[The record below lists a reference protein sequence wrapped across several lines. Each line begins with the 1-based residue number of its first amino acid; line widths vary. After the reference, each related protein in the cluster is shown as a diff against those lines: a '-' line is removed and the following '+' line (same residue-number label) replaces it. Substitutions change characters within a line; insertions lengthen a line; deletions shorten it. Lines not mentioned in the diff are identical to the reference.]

1 MSESYAKAQ
10 VADLIISISRKA
22 EEKYSGLCRL
32 FIAKN
37 RIGKDGIVFASKMET
52 SMSKIEILSESD
64 PMTLDQ
70 CKNENDILTKEGLKN
85 KWNEFKKG
93 DANLKL
99 EKA

>member
-1 MSESYAKAQ
+1 
-10 VADLIISISRKA
+10 
-22 EEKYSGLCRL
+22 
-32 FIAKN
+32 
-37 RIGKDGIVFASKMET
+37 
-52 SMSKIEILSESD
+52 MSKIEILSESD